1 MKLPLLNIDGS
12 KVANIEVSD
21 KIVKL
26 KINYKCLRE

>member
-12 KVANIEVSD
+12 KSETIEVSD

-26 KINYKCLRE
+26 KVAGNYVTE